1 MEFLPLI
8 VLVLVWYFV
17 AKYFKNKGRGKI
29 VRHLAGFVVGFVGLV
44 IAAVMVAPNKA
55 ETPTKTETTQQVVES
70 TPTKEEVVTPQSEQ
84 VEKAE
89 SAQTESQVTEKTVE
103 QLEVTEEVKEEPK
116 TEAEKPEQTLDLD
129 VKKFSSRIGRALK
142 NAQSPYKM
150 TKNPKITDGEVNDV
164 VNYMFTERF
173 GLIITLDKKTHK
185 VKSMMTV
192 VTPSPT
198 NTDENILM
206 VLSNSAV
213 LSAFEGDNEIK
224 TLGKKI
230 MELTM
235 SVMTEYS
242 EKHQDVSKTII
253 WNGKK
258 YGVSASKYTGIISSA
273 NFAD

>member
-55 ETPTKTETTQQVVES
+55 ETPTKTETTQQAVES

-103 QLEVTEEVKEEPK
+103 QLKVTEEVKEEPK

>member
-55 ETPTKTETTQQVVES
+55 ETPTKTETTQQAVES
-70 TPTKEEVVTPQSEQ
+70 TPTKEDVVTPQSEQ

-185 VKSMMTV
+185 VKSIMTV

>member
-44 IAAVMVAPNKA
+44 IATVMVAPNKA
-55 ETPTKTETTQQVVES
+55 ETPTKTETTQQAVES

-103 QLEVTEEVKEEPK
+103 QLEVTEEVKEDPK
-116 TEAEKPEQTLDLD
+116 TEAEKPGQTLDLD

>member
-253 WNGKK
+253 
-258 YGVSASKYTGIISSA
+258 
-273 NFAD
+273 

>member
-55 ETPTKTETTQQVVES
+55 ETPTKTETTQQAVES

-84 VEKAE
+84 IEKAE

>member
-55 ETPTKTETTQQVVES
+55 ETPTKTETTQQAVES
-70 TPTKEEVVTPQSEQ
+70 TPTKEDVVTPQSEQ

-142 NAQSPYKM
+142 NAESPYKM

-185 VKSMMTV
+185 
-192 VTPSPT
+192 
-198 NTDENILM
+198 
-206 VLSNSAV
+206 A
-213 LSAFEGDNEIK
+213 
-224 TLGKKI
+224 
-230 MELTM
+230 
-235 SVMTEYS
+235 
-242 EKHQDVSKTII
+242 
-253 WNGKK
+253 
-258 YGVSASKYTGIISSA
+258 
-273 NFAD
+273 

>member
-55 ETPTKTETTQQVVES
+55 ETPTKTETTQQAVES

-173 GLIITLDKKTHK
+173 GLIITLNKKTHK

>member
-29 VRHLAGFVVGFVGLV
+29 VRHLAGFAIGFVGLV
-44 IAAVMVAPNKA
+44 IAAVMVTPNKA
-55 ETPTKTETTQQVVES
+55 ETPTKTETIQQAVES
-70 TPTKEEVVTPQSEQ
+70 TPVKKETSQSEQ
-84 VEKAE
+84 VEKNE
-89 SAQTESQVTEKTVE
+89 STQTEPQAIEKAVE
-103 QLEVTEEVKEEPK
+103 QLEVKEEVKEEPK
-116 TEAEKPEQTLDLD
+116 AEAEKPVQMLNLD
-129 VKKFSSRIGRALK
+129 VKKFSARVGKALK

-150 TKNPKITDGEVNDV
+150 AKNPKVTDGEVNDV
-164 VNYMFTERF
+164 ANYMITERF
-173 GLIITLDKKTHK
+173 ALILTLDKKTHK
-185 VKSMMTV
+185 VKSMITV

-198 NTDENILM
+198 NSDENIVLL
-206 VLSNSAV
+206 LSNAAV

-235 SVMTEYS
+235 SVMTEYG
-242 EKHQDVSKTII
+242 ETHQDVSKTMI

-258 YGVSASKYTGIISSA
+258 YGVSASQYTGIMSYA
-273 NFAD
+273 DFAD

>member
-55 ETPTKTETTQQVVES
+55 ETPTKTETTQQAVES

-103 QLEVTEEVKEEPK
+103 QLEVTEEVKEKPK

-173 GLIITLDKKTHK
+173 GLIITLNKKTHK

>member
-55 ETPTKTETTQQVVES
+55 ETPTKTETTQQAVES